1 MVASLAPVPDFQIG
15 GAAKTAP
22 INGGTAKPTYLSV
35 VLGYIKRQ
43 FHPAGGGR
51 SGDGVITFYVDPE
64 GHLVHQALRQS
75 SGSAALDQAALTA
88 LRRASPFPPTPT
100 ATSIGLIWK
109 Y

>member
-1 MVASLAPVPDFQIG
+1 
-15 GAAKTAP
+15 
-22 INGGTAKPTYLSV
+22 
-35 VLGYIKRQ
+35 
-43 FHPAGGGR
+43 
-51 SGDGVITFYVDPE
+51 
-64 GHLVHQALRQS
+64 VHQALRQS